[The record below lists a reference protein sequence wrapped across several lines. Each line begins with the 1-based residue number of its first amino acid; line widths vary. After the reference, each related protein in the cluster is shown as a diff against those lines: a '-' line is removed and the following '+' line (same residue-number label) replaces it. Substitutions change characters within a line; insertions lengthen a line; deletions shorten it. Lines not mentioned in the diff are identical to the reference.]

1 MSSPENCAALLK
13 MYLSEEVKCAKGQ
26 NNEDQ
31 NWELHPH
38 SFFYSVEGEYNRNEF
53 TKSNKQKETQIKFEK
68 MDNEVKEICLWNLGS
83 QMEVDMSNGKRVEC
97 RNTDLCTR
105 IHKTVQKT
113 TKKEA
118 KTIIDKM
125 NNGKLKIS
133 FESKF
138 NSAAN
143 FKKIIKKTK

>member
-1 MSSPENCAALLK
+1 MKACA
-13 MYLSEEVKCAKGQ
+13 SEQVKCARGQ

-97 RNTDLCTR
+97 RNKDSCTR
-105 IHKTVQKT
+105 IHKTIQET

-125 NNGKLKIS
+125 NNCKLKIS